1 VYSLKDVHRES
12 LTRKL
17 NSRKSW
23 HLGISTSFRCSICEQ
38 HPLREAE
45 KLLTIANRFF
55 NNGAG
60 SAAPIFAQFLKDSK
74 NPKYTVDQINV
85 YPTGTSA
92 VQVVST
98 LAYAWIS
105 DSILNGARWPPIVFG
120 AVTNIIV
127 YVSLA
132 IWDIP
137 LGWKWA
143 CYYIMGCGFGLS
155 GLCMAWVLTFT
166 WSTMR

>member
-1 VYSLKDVHRES
+1 
-12 LTRKL
+12 
-17 NSRKSW
+17 
-23 HLGISTSFRCSICEQ
+23 
-38 HPLREAE
+38 
-45 KLLTIANRFF
+45 LLTIANSFF

-74 NPKYTVDQINV
+74 NPIYTVDQINE

-132 IWDIP
+132 VWDIP
-137 LGWKWA
+137 TGWKWA

-155 GLCMAWVLTFT
+155 GLCMA
-166 WSTMR
+166 